1 MELRQLR
8 YFAVLAEE
16 LNFTRA
22 ADRLHISQ
30 PPLSAQIAQ
39 LEQELGVQLLHRNSR
54 RVGLTDAGA
63 AFLQETRLL
72 LQRLDEAQR
81 HVRQVH
87 EGLAGRVEIGVSGS
101 HFLGP
106 LPQRL
111 GLLARAHPDIVVAIR
126 ELSPSRQLEALRES
140 RIDLSISRQQVDDE
154 MLCSRLLWPDPVV
167 VALPAAHRLAPGHE
181 LAHPLAPGREHALP
195 LASLADEP
203 FIMLEHDSSSF
214 AARVYQACA
223 AQGFTP
229 RVTHTVV
236 EVPTQLSLVQ
246 AGLGIALVPAS
257 TSAYRQDGLA
267 FCSLEAMGLQA
278 DVYAVTRLDSRNAA
292 LATIQEFL
300 AP

>member
-72 LQRLDEAQR
+72 LQRLDDAQR

-106 LPQRL
+106 LPRRL
-111 GLLARAHPDIVVAIR
+111 GLLAQTHPGIAVAIR

-154 MLCSRLLWPDPVV
+154 MLRSRLLWPDPVV
-167 VALPAAHRLAPGHE
+167 VALPAAHSLT
-181 LAHPLAPGREHALP
+181 PGRELALP
-195 LASLADEP
+195 LAALAAQS
-203 FIMLEHDSSSF
+203 FIMLERDSSSF

-229 RVTHTVV
+229 RVSHTVV

-257 TSAYRQDGLA
+257 TSAYRQDGLV

-278 DVYAVTRLDSRNAA
+278 DVYAVTRGDAHNAA
-292 LATIQEFL
+292 LETVMESLLRAD
-300 AP
+300 

>member
-8 YFAVLAEE
+8 YFAALAEE

-54 RVGLTDAGA
+54 RVSLTDAGVA
-63 AFLQETRLL
+63 LLHDTRLL

-81 HVRQVH
+81 HVRQIH
-87 EGLAGRVEIGVSGS
+87 EGLAGRVELGVSGS

-111 GLLARAHPDIVVAIR
+111 GLLAQARPEIVVAIR
-126 ELSPSRQLEALRES
+126 ELSPSRQIEALREG

-154 MLCSRLLWPDPVV
+154 ILHSRLLWRDPVV
-167 VALPAAHRLAPGHE
+167 AALPPV
-181 LAHPLAPGREHALP
+181 HPLARAAARTLP
-195 LASLADEP
+195 LASLAAEP
-203 FIMLEHDSSSF
+203 FIMLERESSSF
-214 AARVYQACA
+214 AARVYRACA
-223 AQGFTP
+223 AQGYTP

-257 TSAYRQDGLA
+257 TSAYRPDGLVFRA
-267 FCSLEAMGLQA
+267 LDAADLQA
-278 DVYAVTRLDSRNAA
+278 DVYAVTRRDSRNTA
-292 LATIQEFL
+292 LETILEFL
-300 AP
+300 APQAHTE

>member
-1 MELRQLR
+1 LDIRVELRQLR

-39 LEQELGVQLLHRNSR
+39 LEQELGAQLLHRNSR
-54 RVGLTDAGA
+54 RVVLTDAGA

-106 LPQRL
+106 LPRRL
-111 GLLARAHPDIVVAIR
+111 GLLAQVHPGIVVAIR

-140 RIDLSISRQQVDDE
+140 RIDLSISRQQADDE
-154 MLCSRLLWPDPVV
+154 MLRSRLLWPDPVV
-167 VALPAAHRLAPGHE
+167 VALPAAH
-181 LAHPLAPGREHALP
+181 PLALDREHTLP
-195 LASLADEP
+195 LASLAAEP
-203 FIMLEHDSSSF
+203 FIMLERDSSSF

-257 TSAYRQDGLA
+257 TSSYRQDGLA
-267 FCSLEAMGLQA
+267 FRNLEATGLQA
-278 DVYAVTRLDSRNAA
+278 DVYAVTRIDSRNAA
-292 LATIQEFL
+292 LETIQEFL
-300 AP
+300 TP

>member
-1 MELRQLR
+1 VELRQLR

-106 LPQRL
+106 LPRRL
-111 GLLARAHPDIVVAIR
+111 GLLAQVHPGIVVAIR

-140 RIDLSISRQQVDDE
+140 RIDLSISRQQVDDDT
-154 MLCSRLLWPDPVV
+154 LRSRLLWPDPVV
-167 VALPAAHRLAPGHE
+167 VALPAAHALAAAASGVA
-181 LAHPLAPGREHALP
+181 LAALAAE
-195 LASLADEP
+195 S
-203 FIMLEHDSSSF
+203 FIMLERESSSF
-214 AARVYQACA
+214 AARVYRACA
-223 AQGFTP
+223 AQDFTP
-229 RVTHTVV
+229 QVRHTVV

-257 TSAYRQDGLA
+257 TRSYCRDGVA
-267 FCSLEAMGLQA
+267 FRPLDAAGLQA
-278 DVYAVTRLDSRNAA
+278 DVYAVTRRDSRNAA
-292 LATIQEFL
+292 LETILEFL